1 MASSKQICA
10 IQLCLFIEKIAYY
23 EEGIVEIIR
32 NYLIGIGLREQRGYF
47 SLYNT
52 NGKYSIYL
60 KTNSKIEVS
69 CSYVKTEDIVI
80 KPSNPYNNGR
90 KLIFLKSDK
99 TYHKY
104 YIFNPLNVYYVGV
117 VDKFVRIQNDNY
129 DIKKWNFK
137 NQRIR
142 KKIIN

>member
-1 MASSKQICA
+1 MASSNQIGA

-52 NGKYSIYL
+52 NGKYIIYL
-60 KTNSKIEVS
+60 KTNSEIEVP
-69 CSYVKTEDIVI
+69 CSYVKKEDIVI

-90 KLIFLKSDK
+90 DLICLKSNK

-104 YIFNPLNVYYVGV
+104 YMFNPLNVYYVGV

-129 DIKKWNFK
+129 YNYDIKKWNFK
-137 NQRIR
+137 KYIIR
-142 KKIIN
+142 K

>member
-60 KTNSKIEVS
+60 KTNSEIEVP
-69 CSYVKTEDIVI
+69 CSYVKKEDIVI

-90 KLIFLKSDK
+90 KLIYLKSDK

-104 YIFNPLNVYYVGV
+104 YMFNPLNVYYVGV

-129 DIKKWNFK
+129 YNYDIKKWNFK
-137 NQRIR
+137 KYIIR
-142 KKIIN
+142 N

>member
-60 KTNSKIEVS
+60 KTNSEIEVS
-69 CSYVKTEDIVI
+69 CSYIKKEDIVI

-90 KLIFLKSDK
+90 KLICLKSDK
-99 TYHKY
+99 IYHKY
-104 YIFNPLNVYYVGV
+104 YMFNPLNVYYVGV

-137 NQRIR
+137 KHRIR
-142 KKIIN
+142 K